1 MQGAA
6 RWSPGNSFNMVA
18 LRGSMVTRI
27 TQWNGGAFIGVCKMA
42 LLLPGCAIIF
52 KYDKSS
58 QVLNTVGD
66 KLPSP
71 ATFSELQ
78 PTRQH
83 WLAAASFPPNT
94 TTGQIHGAK
103 VILAIETAQYW
114 PAVRQQAGFALL
126 QFFLFL
132 LIASRFTS

>member
-18 LRGSMVTRI
+18 IRGSMVTGMDRR
-27 TQWNGGAFIGVCKMA
+27 NGGAFIGVCKMA
-42 LLLPGCAIIF
+42 LLLPVCANIS

-58 QVLNTVGD
+58 QALNTVGD

-71 ATFSELQ
+71 ATFSKLQ

-103 VILAIETAQYW
+103 IILAIKAAQNW
-114 PAVRQQAGFALL
+114 PAVRQQAGFD
-126 QFFLFL
+126 
-132 LIASRFTS
+132 S